1 MRNMNLSTPQLQRDL
16 VMTINGNKKM
26 CQREL
31 QKMKNL
37 LHNQKKSAE
46 PKYYGPIS
54 NFTSKFAPATSIN
67 SSKMSAIYPMPESM
81 KTWGF

>member
-1 MRNMNLSTPQLQRDL
+1 
-16 VMTINGNKKM
+16 
-26 CQREL
+26 
-31 QKMKNL
+31 MKNL

-67 SSKMSAIYPMPESM
+67 SSKMSAISPMPESM